1 MSKTNGKFCYV
12 YDHNFLKKEQKD
24 MLQVNISLG
33 REGER
38 QKGKKAGGV
47 VGKREAV
54 PQTCTR
60 EATDVCEPPA
70 RQGRHWD
77 VNAGT

>member
-38 QKGKKAGGV
+38 QKGLRGMEAEQKEKKEENRLV
-47 VGKREAV
+47 ERQRR
-54 PQTCTR
+54 PQNNFCYLWL
-60 EATDVCEPPA
+60 
-70 RQGRHWD
+70 HI
-77 VNAGT
+77 